1 MKKSVIDILEILE
14 SDNSRNFKEDVLR
27 KNIDNDLLRRV
38 FVATSDPYTNFYI
51 SKFKMPSSMSTST
64 STRSEDDSIKTFLD
78 ELESKLS
85 TRKVTGNAAKALVAN
100 MFSQFTDREQK
111 WCRRVLLRNLRV
123 GVMESTINKVWEGA
137 IVKFSVQLAETLP
150 STCTKTNGIAITEKV
165 QYPVRVEPKLDGLR
179 CIAVKHNGE
188 VSMFTRSGS
197 PIETLPTIKSILES
211 ASWDDFVLDGECIG
225 STWNES
231 ASIMMSHKTAK
242 DDSNMVYNVFDA
254 MAFDDWHDQN
264 NETAT
269 SERITLVTELLN
281 QINDAHV
288 IQVSGKTVTSEK
300 ELMKFY
306 SETMNSG
313 YEGIMLK
320 KLDSPYVFKRTDA
333 VLKLK
338 PIATFEGIV
347 VSHYE
352 GKRGSKREGMWG
364 GFEVVMPNGVV
375 TKVGGGYSDKLKAE
389 IGLDPDRWIGRILE
403 VEGQP
408 DPMTTDGFTV
418 DGCVRFPVYV
428 RERDPRDVD
437 QKVIAAGK
445 KYLSEHKQ

>member
-1 MKKSVIDILEILE
+1 
-14 SDNSRNFKEDVLR
+14 
-27 KNIDNDLLRRV
+27 
-38 FVATSDPYTNFYI
+38 
-51 SKFKMPSSMSTST
+51 
-64 STRSEDDSIKTFLD
+64 
-78 ELESKLS
+78 
-85 TRKVTGNAAKALVAN
+85 
-100 MFSQFTDREQK
+100 
-111 WCRRVLLRNLRV
+111 
-123 GVMESTINKVWEGA
+123 
-137 IVKFSVQLAETLP
+137 
-150 STCTKTNGIAITEKV
+150 
-165 QYPVRVEPKLDGLR
+165 
-179 CIAVKHNGE
+179 
-188 VSMFTRSGS
+188 
-197 PIETLPTIKSILES
+197 
-211 ASWDDFVLDGECIG
+211 
-225 STWNES
+225 
-231 ASIMMSHKTAK
+231 
-242 DDSNMVYNVFDA
+242 
-254 MAFDDWHDQN
+254 
-264 NETAT
+264 
-269 SERITLVTELLN
+269 LVTELLN